1 MTAPVI
7 HACNPYRFEPDV
19 LEWLKMDGLGNYML
33 VRDVVIR
40 IGFKPS
46 KAVKIAKAELTAG
59 GDLLLSRGF
68 RFNGPNVIADR
79 PTRLLASLVH
89 DALCNE
95 EFSGC
100 YSYWRKNRI
109 YADIEIAQHEPRW
122 MAELHFLG
130 LLAGNW
136 L

>member
-1 MTAPVI
+1 MSAAVI

-19 LEWLKMDGLGNYML
+19 LECLKMDGNGNYML
-33 VRDVVIR
+33 CRDVVIR
-40 IGFKPS
+40 LGYKPAR
-46 KAVKIAKAELTAG
+46 AVKVRRCELLEDG
-59 GDLLLSRGF
+59 ELLLSRGF

-122 MAELHFLG
+122 LAELHFIG